1 MKALVK
7 LFLLTVFL
15 FPALTLAQGF
25 STNSL
30 NVLEG
35 LINIGKAAQQAKVEE
50 MGPADEFFIG
60 REAAARLLGS
70 YSPLPL
76 NHPSHDYV
84 AQVGTTLQL
93 ASASPYGYRPFTFI
107 VLDSEEVNAFAAPG
121 GIILI
126 TKGMLQF
133 VQNEDELAAV
143 LGHEIGHVAMAHGI
157 QAIEKEKR
165 LGVTSALADFAKDR
179 VLANSSAATSSVLSP
194 ALDAAIDQMGVSIRN
209 GYSVEI
215 EAEADKQG
223 MDLLFK
229 SGYDPYALLELIE
242 RFKTFK
248 GNYGGAGYP
257 EERGLDAANYL
268 KEKNYPRRSALPERT
283 QRFQAMQRYF

>member
-1 MKALVK
+1 VKKFFMVLV
-7 LFLLTVFL
+7 FCPMLLW
-15 FPALTLAQGF
+15 AQGF
-25 STNSL
+25 NTNSL

-35 LINIGKAAQQAKVEE
+35 LIGIGKAVKEAKIEE

-70 YSPLPL
+70 YKPLPL
-76 NHPSHDYV
+76 NHPAHAYV

-93 ASASPYGYRPFTFI
+93 ASAAPYGYRPFTFI

-126 TKGMLQF
+126 TKGMLKF

-179 VLANSSAATSSVLSP
+179 ALAKVNTTTAAVLSP
-194 ALDAAIDQMGVSIRN
+194 ALDAAIEQMGVSIRN

-229 SGYDPYALLELIE
+229 AGYDPYASLELIE

-248 GNYGGAGYP
+248 GSYGGAGYP
-257 EERGLDAANYL
+257 EQRGSDAAKYL
-268 KEKNYPRRSALPERT
+268 KEKNYPRRSVLPERT
-283 QRFQAMQRYF
+283 QRFQAMRRYF